1 MSLWTPDWKILIDG
15 NDYTSATIANLTIT
29 RGRSN
34 IYEQPVAGYC
44 YLQLVNVAQDNFE
57 LVIGHQL
64 AIELKNSAGN
74 YIPIYGGYITDI
86 ATSVVSTGSTA
97 TVMGINITALGA
109 LSRLSRATW
118 DGALI
123 KDDEGAQIY
132 EIVSEALTND
142 WQEVP
147 AAITW
152 ATYDPPTTMWEDAEN
167 IGLGEIDTGVY
178 EMVARAADSINA
190 YTYVSQLANSA
201 LGTVY
206 EDDQGRVAYD
216 NQDHRQDYL
225 IANGFTTL
233 SANDAFGVGIRSQIR
248 SGDLRNNVTVI
259 YKNGQSVSDLDNDS
273 IVQFGNYAEIL
284 DTTLELQADAQAF
297 AERIVLLRSF
307 PRPILD
313 AISYPL
319 ESPELDD
326 TDRDALIDIFLGQPI
341 ELTDLPSSISTLP
354 YQGYVEGWT
363 FQAGFNS
370 VSLTFILSPLS
381 YSGYWQRWEQVNP
394 AESWNSVLN
403 TLEWQDAIGVIS

>member
-1 MSLWTPDWKILIDG
+1 MSLWTPDWKILING
-15 NDYTSATIANLTIT
+15 NDYTSATIADLTIT
-29 RGRSN
+29 RGRSS

-44 YLQLVNVAQDNFE
+44 YLQLVNVAQDDFE
-57 LVIGHQL
+57 LVIGHQI

-118 DGALI
+118 DDALV

-132 EIVSEALTND
+132 KIVSEALASD

-167 IGLGEIDTGVY
+167 IGLGEIDTGIY
-178 EMVARAADSINA
+178 EMVARSADSINA
-190 YTYVSQLANSA
+190 YTYVAELANSA

-273 IVQFGNYAEIL
+273 ILQFGNYAEIL
-284 DTTLELQADAQAF
+284 DTTLELQADAEAF

-326 TDRDALIDIFLGQPI
+326 TDREALIDIFLGQPV
-341 ELTDLPSSISTLP
+341 ELNDLPYSISTLP

>member
-15 NDYTSATIANLTIT
+15 NDYTSATIADLTIT

-403 TLEWQDAIGVIS
+403 TLEWQDAIGVIT

>member
-15 NDYTSATIANLTIT
+15 NDYTSATIADLTIT

-44 YLQLVNVAQDNFE
+44 YLQLVNVAQDDFE
-57 LVIGHQL
+57 LVIGHQI

-132 EIVSEALTND
+132 KIVSEALAND

>member
-1 MSLWTPDWKILIDG
+1 MSIWNPEWKILIDG
-15 NDYTSATIANLTIT
+15 NDYTSATVANLTVT
-29 RGRSN
+29 RGRSS
-34 IYEQPVAGYC
+34 IYEQPVAGYA
-44 YLQLVNVAQDNFE
+44 YLQLIDVTQDDFVLE
-57 LVIGHQL
+57 IGHQI

-86 ATSVVSTGSTA
+86 ATSVVSTGSSA

-109 LSRLSRATW
+109 LSRLSRSTW
-118 DGALI
+118 DGDLS

-132 EIVSEALTND
+132 QIVSEALAND
-142 WQEVP
+142 WLEVP

-152 ATYDPPTTMWEDAEN
+152 ATYDPPTTTWANAQN
-167 IGLGEIDTGVY
+167 IGLGTIDPGVY
-178 EMVARAADSINA
+178 EMVNRSADPINA
-190 YTYVSQLANSA
+190 YTYVAQLADSA
-201 LGTVY
+201 LGTIY
-206 EDDQGRVAYD
+206 EDDLGRVAYD

-225 IANGFTTL
+225 IANGFTTV
-233 SANDAFGVGIRSQIR
+233 SANDAFGVGIRSQVR
-248 SGDLRNNVTVI
+248 SGDMRNSVTVV
-259 YKNGQSVSDLDNDS
+259 YKNGQTVTDEDTDSVNN
-273 IVQFGNYAEIL
+273 FGNYSEII
-284 DTTLELQADAQAF
+284 DTTLDQQSDAEAF
-297 AERIVLLRSF
+297 AERLILLRSY

-341 ELTDLPSSISTLP
+341 ELTDLPNSISTLP